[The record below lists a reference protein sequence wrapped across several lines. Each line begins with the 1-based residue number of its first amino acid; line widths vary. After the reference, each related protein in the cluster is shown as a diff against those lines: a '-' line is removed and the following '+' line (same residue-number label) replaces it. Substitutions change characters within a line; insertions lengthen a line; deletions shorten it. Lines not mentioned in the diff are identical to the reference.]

1 MAHLRTYGRYPLG
14 TVVAANAVSLA
25 IYASG
30 AALISML
37 GTGWLVA
44 YLVWAL
50 WMEYRVLKG
59 SCVNCAYYGK
69 RCAFGK
75 GVVCGGVFRRGS
87 PDRFIRRKISWKDLL
102 PDFATALVPLV
113 VGAVFLVIDFRWANL
128 GFVAILVLA
137 TTVGN
142 STVRGRLACKYCRQ
156 RALGCPAER
165 LFNKGQPRTSAKA

>member
-30 AALISML
+30 AALIARL

-50 WMEYRVLKG
+50 WMEIRVLKG

-75 GVVCGGVFRRGS
+75 GVVCGEVFRRGS

-102 PDFATALVPLV
+102 PDFAIALVPVIVGAIFLITGFDWMTLGLV
-113 VGAVFLVIDFRWANL
+113 V
-128 GFVAILVLA
+128 ILLLA
-137 TTVGN
+137 ASVGN
-142 STVRGRLACKYCRQ
+142 SLVRGRLACKYCRQ
-156 RALGCPAER
+156 RLLGCPAER
-165 LFNKGQPRTSAKA
+165 LFNKGQAAVPEA